1 MKKFMISAVLAL
13 LVLFS
18 ISVCAF
24 ATTTYPAPAPVE
36 VGQALDHLLATV
48 PADSAVS
55 ADEGTLPPGVALEMQ
70 PRDDSQQDIYLRGTP
85 TAAGEYNCV
94 IKVSGSGDLMCLV
107 KVTPALPHITTGSS
121 VVCALND
128 KASVSV
134 TATAPDEG
142 SLSYQWYQSSTNSTA
157 GAVAVS
163 GGTGSTLAVDTSAAG
178 TLYYYCLV
186 TNNSGGQSVSALSG
200 IIPVTVGELTLDSIS
215 VKSLPTKTVYT
226 VGDKLNTAG
235 LSIELRYHNGST
247 AVVTEGF
254 SVYPT
259 RLAEAGSQTVE
270 VEYRGKT
277 CTFSVTVEQ
286 PEETIDG
293 IGVLT
298 LPAKTSYAVGEELD
312 FTGLSIRVYTNNGHR
327 DVYTGLECSPKSFDK
342 AGSHAVTVSYGGK
355 TCTFNVVV
363 KAEVKPVSLAVGK
376 MPTKTEYTVGDS
388 LDISGL
394 VLKETDNT
402 NTVKDITEGFDY
414 APKKLNKA
422 GQQEIIVTYGQLSC
436 SFKVTVKEKGAAE
449 SVPPTDEPQPSQQP
463 DVEQPTEQRGDDGS
477 TAKTVMIV
485 ILVIAIIALAGT
497 LVYMIVVKRRDDIAE
512 KNSPDS
518 GDNAEDEE
526 FNFFD
531 NFKKK

>member
-1 MKKFMISAVLAL
+1 MKKSIISAALTL
-13 LVLFS
+13 LVLLS

-24 ATTTYPAPAPVE
+24 ATTTYPAPDPVE
-36 VGQALDHLLATV
+36 VGQNLDHLLATV
-48 PADSAVS
+48 PADSTVS
-55 ADEGTLPPGVALEMQ
+55 ADEGTLPPGVSLVVQ
-70 PRDDSQQDIYLRGTP
+70 PKDGEQDIYLRGTP
-85 TAAGEYNCV
+85 TAAGKYSCV

-107 KVTPALPHITTGSS
+107 EVTPALPRIITGGS
-121 VVCALND
+121 VTCALND
-128 KASVSV
+128 KASISVS
-134 TATAPDEG
+134 ATVPDGG

-163 GGTGSTLAVDTSAAG
+163 GGTGDTLMVDTASVG

-186 TNNSGGQSVSALSG
+186 TNTSGSQTAAALSG

-215 VKSLPTKTVYT
+215 IKSLPSKMVYA

-247 AVVTEGF
+247 SVVTEGF
-254 SVYPT
+254 TVYPT
-259 RLAEAGSQTVE
+259 RLASAGEQAVE

-277 CTFSVTVEQ
+277 CSFTVTVEQ

-298 LPAKTSYAVGEELD
+298 LPTRTSYAVGEELD
-312 FTGLSIRVYTNNGHR
+312 FSGLSIRVYTNNGHR
-327 DVYTGLECSPKSFDK
+327 DVYTGLECSPRSFDK

-355 TCTFNVVV
+355 TCTFNVVI

-376 MPTKTEYTVGDS
+376 LPTKTEYTVGDS
-388 LDISGL
+388 LDVSGL
-394 VLKETDNT
+394 TLKETDNT

-436 SFKVTVKEKGAAE
+436 SFKVTVKEKNAATP
-449 SVPPTDEPQPSQQP
+449 STPPSDEPQPSQEP
-463 DVEQPTEQRGDDGS
+463 DIAPPIEQDGGGS
-477 TAKTVMIV
+477 VAKTVMVV
-485 ILVIAIIALAGT
+485 ILIVAIFALAGS
-497 LVYMIVVKRRDDIAE
+497 LVYMIVVKRRDDLTE
-512 KNSPDS
+512 KNSTDT
-518 GDNAEDEE
+518 GDKSDDEE

-531 NFKKK
+531 SFKKK

>member
-1 MKKFMISAVLAL
+1 MKKSIISAVLTL

-18 ISVCAF
+18 MSVCAF
-24 ATTTYPAPAPVE
+24 AATTYPAPAPVE

-48 PADSAVS
+48 PADSAIS
-55 ADEGTLPPGVALEMQ
+55 ADEGTLPPGVALEVQ
-70 PRDDSQQDIYLRGTP
+70 PRNDSQQDIYLRGTP

-94 IKVSGSGDLMCLV
+94 IKVSGSGNLMCLV
-107 KVTPALPHITTGSS
+107 KVTPALPHITTGDS

-128 KASVSV
+128 NASVSV
-134 TATAPDEG
+134 TATAPDGG

-163 GGTGSTLAVDTSAAG
+163 GGTGNTLAVDTSSSG

-186 TNNSGGQSVSALSG
+186 TNNSGGQSVSAPSG

-215 VKSLPTKTVYT
+215 VKSLPVKTVYT
-226 VGDKLNTAG
+226 VGDKLDTAG
-235 LSIELRYHNGST
+235 LSIELHYHNGST

-259 RLAEAGSQTVE
+259 RLAEAGAQTVE

-298 LPAKTSYAVGEELD
+298 LPNKTNYAVGEELD

-388 LDISGL
+388 LDIAGL
-394 VLKETDNT
+394 TLKETDNT
-402 NTVKDITEGFDY
+402 NTVRDITEGFDY
-414 APKKLNKA
+414 APKVLNKA
-422 GQQEIIVTYGQLSC
+422 GQQEIIVTYGELSC
-436 SFKVTVKEKGAAE
+436 SFKVTVKEKAAAE
-449 SVPPTDEPQPSQQP
+449 STPPADEPQPSQQP
-463 DVEQPTEQRGDDGS
+463 EVELPTEQEDEGS

-497 LVYMIVVKRRDDIAE
+497 LVYMIVVKRRDDLAE

-518 GDNAEDEE
+518 GDSAKDEE